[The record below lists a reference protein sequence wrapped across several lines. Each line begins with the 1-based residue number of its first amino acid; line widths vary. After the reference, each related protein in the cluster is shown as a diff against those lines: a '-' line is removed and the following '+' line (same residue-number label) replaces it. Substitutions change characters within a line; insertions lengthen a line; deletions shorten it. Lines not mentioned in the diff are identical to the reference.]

1 MNILLTALVFWGVFS
16 AGLAGASDLAKVDD
30 KLLAREANAALAQK
44 DYKTAFAKFS
54 ALAEQGIPAA
64 QFNLGAFYL
73 NGQGVQK
80 DDKLAFEW
88 FRKSALQGNDRAL
101 KFIESAAT
109 QGNVHAINELRVIKG
124 PTEPVRVA
132 IQPQVKQPVKPAEK
146 IQEIPQFRTG
156 NEKDHEKPQIRSGN
170 EKVLEKPQVR
180 SGNKTK
186 QYKLVNNDPTVA
198 AAGNR
203 VSGISVEYSK
213 YKSTEPLYY
222 PAGGVLSST
231 SQSYSV
237 SQPGVSVWFGQDDI
251 TVTASFR
258 KRSGTVATVVQS
270 VGTLSKTFQTSEF
283 EFDVRWLMQEYSSG
297 YFVPFV
303 SAGLAFNSSSGTEN
317 VITFQD
323 VYAQKDIILMA
334 GVGAIMPV
342 DEKVG
347 FRIEGRLGAD
357 KQKCSGNYVAA
368 PGVPLSFTSYSH
380 SSIAMYSRITA
391 EMYYN
396 ISEEWNAQVG
406 VRRGGYSAG
415 TGPAYND
422 TALYASVG
430 YAFR

>member
-1 MNILLTALVFWGVFS
+1 MNILLTALIFLGALS
-16 AGLAGASDLAKVDD
+16 AGLADAGDLPKVDD

-44 DYKTAFAKFS
+44 DYKTAFTKFS

-101 KFIESAAT
+101 KFIESAAA
-109 QGNVHAINELRVIKG
+109 QGNVHAMNELRVIKG

-132 IQPQVKQPVKPAEK
+132 IQPQEKPQVKPVEK
-146 IQEIPQFRTG
+146 NQEIPQFRTG
-156 NEKDHEKPQIRSGN
+156 NEKDQ
-170 EKVLEKPQVR
+170 EKPQVR
-180 SGNKTK
+180 SGNDKVQEKPRVRNNNKAK
-186 QYKLVNNDPTVA
+186 QDKLVNYDPTVA
-198 AAGNR
+198 AAGNW
-203 VSGISVEYSK
+203 VFGISAEYSK

-222 PAGGVLSST
+222 PSGGVLNST
-231 SQSYSV
+231 AQGYSV

-258 KRSGTVATVVQS
+258 KRSGTVASVVPTVGS
-270 VGTLSKTFQTSEF
+270 LSKTFKTNEF
-283 EFDVRWLMQEYSSG
+283 AFDVRWLMQEYSSG

-303 SAGLAFNSSSGTEN
+303 LAGLAFNSTSGTANE
-317 VITFQD
+317 ISFQD
-323 VYAQKDIILMA
+323 VYSQKDLILMA
-334 GVGAIMPV
+334 GVGAIIPV

-368 PGVPLSFTSYSH
+368 PGVPLSFSSYSY
-380 SSIAMYSRITA
+380 SATAMYSRITA

-396 ISEEWNAQVG
+396 ISEEWNTQVG
-406 VRRGGYSAG
+406 VRRGSYSAG
-415 TGPAYND
+415 IGPAYNN